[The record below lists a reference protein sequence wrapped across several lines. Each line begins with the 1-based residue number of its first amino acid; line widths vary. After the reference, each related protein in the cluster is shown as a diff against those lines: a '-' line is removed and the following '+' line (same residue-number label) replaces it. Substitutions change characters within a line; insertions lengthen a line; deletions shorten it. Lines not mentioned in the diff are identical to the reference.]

1 MGYNN
6 GDSYKNYAIVSIIKQ
21 LGLGA
26 NIRVHFQGQTHTGK
40 YAGLNNG
47 VLILNRFVNV
57 NETAYFPV
65 NQITAIDVI

>member
-6 GDSYKNYAIVSIIKQ
+6 GNSYNNYAIVSIIKQ

-47 VLILNRFVNV
+47 VLILNRSN